1 MKNPTILLFKGIKLT
16 LNNAKRAVSIGLAS
30 LLLISAT
37 SHAAPISN
45 VNVFGDSLSDSGALG
60 LVFGGAFCP
69 AAPYDGCRLS
79 NGPVWAE
86 VFAEGLGLS
95 ADTAY
100 GGGTNYAI
108 GGQRSDDVLNGQIP
122 FFLAN
127 NGFVA
132 DSEALYVVWAGGND
146 YLQGDP
152 PGSTDPSIAVENVIN
167 SILGLS
173 AAGAMDFL
181 IPNLPILHP
190 WAFAF
195 NAELENAL
203 NTLVGLN
210 VIQFDAFS
218 LFLDMATNPGDY
230 GFTNVTDPCLSEMGV
245 CANPDEFLLWDA
257 VHPTAAG
264 HAFVAAAALALV
276 QTVPVPT
283 PSTLVILGLGI
294 AGLLRLKSKR

>member
-1 MKNPTILLFKGIKLT
+1 MNNPTNLTFKGIKLS
-16 LNNAKRAVSIGLAS
+16 LNNVKRAISIGLAS

-37 SHAAPISN
+37 SHAAPISS
-45 VNVFGDSLSDSGALG
+45 VNVFGDSLSDSGSLAILAD
-60 LVFGGAFCP
+60 GAFCP
-69 AAPYDGCRLS
+69 PPPYDGCRLS

-108 GGQRSDDVLNGQIP
+108 GGQRTDDVLDTQIP
-122 FFLAN
+122 AFLFN

-132 DSEALYVVWAGGND
+132 DSDALYVVWAGGND
-146 YLQGDP
+146 FLQNDP
-152 PGSTDPSIAVENVIN
+152 PGTFNPETSVENVIN

-181 IPNLPILHP
+181 IPNLAVLDP
-190 WAFAF
+190 WAFEF
-195 NAELENAL
+195 NARLKAAL
-203 NTLVGLN
+203 DELVGLN
-210 VIQFDAFS
+210 IIQFDVFS
-218 LFLDMATNPGDY
+218 LLLDVVSNPDNY
-230 GFTNVTDPCLSEMGV
+230 GFTNATDPCLTEMGI
-245 CANPDEFLLWDA
+245 CANPDEFLLWDS

-264 HAFVAAAALALV
+264 HAIIAAAALELV